1 MEEQRYPVS
10 QADFET
16 IRERGFVY
24 VDKTEYIHRLVS
36 DGVFYFL
43 GRPRRFG
50 KSLLIST
57 IKAYFEGKRNLF
69 KGLAIDRL
77 QPGEWKVRPVLRL
90 DLSADIYNERDSL
103 VNALSSI
110 LSRWEKECGIR
121 ELKPTLPKRFE
132 DVILAMEESH
142 GSRVVILIDEYD
154 SPLSAAIDRPE
165 LFGIYRDQLHG
176 FYSVLKAMEPHIQ
189 FCMLTGVTKFGKVS
203 VFSGLN
209 NLNDITLDNRYA
221 GICGIT
227 EAELH
232 GCFDPGIARLAE
244 EEDWSIS
251 ETYDMLKHSYD
262 GYHFSRKLLDIYN
275 PYSVLNALD
284 RSEIK
289 SYWNSSG
296 IPTLLTK
303 MLRDTDYR
311 LEGLDGSQVSEETL
325 DNLSVYQKNPVS
337 LFFQTGYLTIKAYDR
352 DLKMYTLGYP
362 NREVERG
369 ILSNI
374 LGLYMPEGEDA
385 NTTARKLRECLRKGD
400 PERFVAELKAYLSG
414 IPSKLRAKAGK
425 YENYYHT
432 VFYCILSLIG
442 LDIDVEYNTSEG
454 FIDAVVKTRD
464 YIYVIELKLNGTAE
478 DAMRQIEEKHYA
490 SPFATDVRRLY
501 RLGIGFSKATGTVD
515 SSLVE

>member
-16 IRERGFVY
+16 IRENDFVY
-24 VDKTEYIHRLVS
+24 VDKTEYIYHLVCKP
-36 DGVFYFL
+36 GYYFL

-57 IKAYFEGKRNLF
+57 IKAYFEGKRGLF

-77 QPGEWKVRPVLRL
+77 QPGEWVARPVLRL
-90 DLSADIYNERDSL
+90 DLSADIYTERDSL
-103 VNALSSI
+103 TNALSSI
-110 LSRWEKECGIR
+110 LSRWEKACGITD
-121 ELKPTLPKRFE
+121 LKPTLSKRFE
-132 DVILAMEESH
+132 DVILAMEEYH
-142 GSRVVILIDEYD
+142 GSKVVILIDEYD
-154 SPLSAAIDRPE
+154 SPLSAAIDKPE
-165 LFGIYRDQLHG
+165 LFGLYRDQLHG

-227 EAELH
+227 EVELH
-232 GCFDPGIARLAE
+232 ECFDPGIARLAE
-244 EEDWSIS
+244 EEGWSIP

-284 RSEIK
+284 KSEIK
-289 SYWNSSG
+289 SYWCSSG
-296 IPTLLTK
+296 IPTLLSK
-303 MLRDTDYR
+303 LLWDTNYR
-311 LEGLDGSQVSEETL
+311 LEDLNGSQVSEETL
-325 DNLSVYQKNPVS
+325 DNMSVYQKNPVS

-374 LGLYMPEGEDA
+374 LGLYMPDGEDA
-385 NTTARKLRECLRKGD
+385 NTTTRKLRECRCNVAGGFAGWGGD
-400 PERFVAELKAYLSG
+400 GAE
-414 IPSKLRAKAGK
+414 
-425 YENYYHT
+425 T
-432 VFYCILSLIG
+432 F
-442 LDIDVEYNTSEG
+442 
-454 FIDAVVKTRD
+454 
-464 YIYVIELKLNGTAE
+464 
-478 DAMRQIEEKHYA
+478 
-490 SPFATDVRRLY
+490 
-501 RLGIGFSKATGTVD
+501 
-515 SSLVE
+515 